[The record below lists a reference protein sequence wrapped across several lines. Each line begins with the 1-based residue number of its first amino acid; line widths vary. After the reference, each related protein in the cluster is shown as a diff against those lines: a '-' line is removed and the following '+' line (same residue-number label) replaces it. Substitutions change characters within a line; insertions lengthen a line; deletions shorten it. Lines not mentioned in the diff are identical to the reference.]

1 VLAYRTGS
9 AANVGT
15 LQTEWLDREGK
26 PESKMEPGPERGLRL
41 SPDAKFAVGRDAP
54 PAGRGDLWMLDL
66 SRGVRTRFTFRQGA
80 GTFAAWS
87 PDGVNIFFAA
97 GAASVTDTIYQKGV
111 NGAGEEKEVLKDAG
125 TDMAPTAVSRDGR
138 FLLYNGQSPKN
149 PKNGS
154 DLWVLPLQGDGKPV
168 LLLGTPFTEGL
179 GSFSPDGRWIAY
191 LSNESGRFE
200 IYVRPFVAGP
210 SGPPSLGAGKW
221 QVSKDG
227 ARAATNLG
235 PPHWRSDG
243 KEIIFMGPNNAMV
256 SVEVNGSGAGFQI
269 ASPKPLFTAPAN
281 NGGDWTTDHKRM
293 LLTAPVEQGKPAA
306 QTPITVVLNWQ
317 TDLKK

>member
-1 VLAYRTGS
+1 
-9 AANVGT
+9 
-15 LQTEWLDREGK
+15 
-26 PESKMEPGPERGLRL
+26 
-41 SPDAKFAVGRDAP
+41 
-54 PAGRGDLWMLDL
+54 
-66 SRGVRTRFTFRQGA
+66 
-80 GTFAAWS
+80 
-87 PDGVNIFFAA
+87 
-97 GAASVTDTIYQKGV
+97 
-111 NGAGEEKEVLKDAG
+111 
-125 TDMAPTAVSRDGR
+125 
-138 FLLYNGQSPKN
+138 LLYNGQSPKN